1 MKYPDFDKAFA
12 PTPEIVSLSIESA
25 FRKGEKAMKFRHKLT
40 AVLSS
45 AAVLALAF
53 AVIGLANPAQPQP
66 DVLSQPT
73 MTAAPTAA
81 PTLEMTEE
89 PMVYYT
95 TQGVYYHFDAYCSG
109 MRNAARHNRSDAIKA
124 GKQACPICVAGE
136 NTELSAVTEPYAT
149 VAPTSFPENWED
161 WFAEGENLSQTASDL
176 FIQVFGV
183 IPEEA
188 LGKGYESI
196 QVSYYDELPDDS
208 TVSRQIHLIY
218 NENGES
224 FDQCLIQLE
233 INAESGSYSSGNIN
247 YVIPDGFDATGF
259 YEMSSPWY
267 QSAVDCADD
276 VIRKF
281 TDSENTKIND
291 ALTQI
296 KVFFSFNE
304 AAKEYFDSTLSIDI
318 CDLTFQMDE
327 SIYELSFD
335 ISNGKASLAS
345 MDYSKTMA

>member
-1 MKYPDFDKAFA
+1 
-12 PTPEIVSLSIESA
+12 
-25 FRKGEKAMKFRHKLT
+25 MKFRHKLT
-40 AVLSS
+40 AVLSG
-45 AAVLALAF
+45 AAVLVLAF

-73 MTAAPTAA
+73 LTAAPTTA
-81 PTLEMTEE
+81 PTLELTEE

-95 TQGVYYHFDAYCSG
+95 SQGIYYHFNEHCSG
-109 MRNAARHNRSDAIKA
+109 MRNADCHNRSDAIEA
-124 GKQACPICVAGE
+124 GKQACPICVNSE
-136 NTELSAVTEPYAT
+136 NAELNTITEPYAT

-176 FIQVFGV
+176 FLQVFGV

-208 TVSRQIHLIY
+208 TISRQIHLIY
-218 NENGES
+218 NDNGKS
-224 FDQCLIQLE
+224 IDQCQIQLE
-233 INAESGSYSSGNIN
+233 INAESGYYSSGSIN
-247 YVIPDGFDATGF
+247 YVLPDGFDATGF

-267 QSAVDCADD
+267 QSTFDCADD

-281 TDSENTKIND
+281 SDNADVKLSD

-296 KVFFSFNE
+296 NVYFLFNE

-318 CDLTFQMDE
+318 CELTFNIDG
-327 SIYELSFD
+327 SFYELNFD
-335 ISNGKASLAS
+335 INSGEASLAG
-345 MDYSKTMA
+345 MDYSKSMA